1 MKYWIIILTVFFVIS
16 CKKEQI
22 EKNDKAETDLG
33 MPIPKSFS
41 KSITKRIF
49 PLKEISKVELISY
62 PNRVMW
68 DTISFKGQKPFQ
80 KPLVDNYKLTFDTT
94 MIRERITL
102 NKVEQKELLDLI
114 VCDTCMP
121 EEVVMACY
129 DPRHMILFKDKKNKI
144 IGYTEFCFTCLGS
157 RSSENLSTFQK
168 YCYSDM
174 NELFKKFGIK
184 YFIEDSSDE
193 NKEYL
198 FLKSKGYIK
207 D

>member
-1 MKYWIIILTVFFVIS
+1 MKCWIIIFATFFIIS

-22 EKNDKAETDLG
+22 EKKDKVETDLG
-33 MPIPKSFS
+33 IQIPKSVS
-41 KSITKRIF
+41 KSIKKRIF

-68 DTISFKGQKPFQ
+68 DTISFKGKNPFQ
-80 KPLVDNYKLTFDTT
+80 KPLVDNYKLTFDST
-94 MIRERITL
+94 MIKERITL

-157 RSSENLSTFQK
+157 RSSENLSKFQK

-174 NELFKKFGIK
+174 NELLKKNGIK
-184 YFIEDSSDE
+184 YFIEDPSDE